1 MNKPSS
7 VNIPEGF
14 SRWDTAELL
23 KTDEDIA
30 LYLEACFEEDEGDGA
45 LIQHA
50 LGVVARAK
58 GMAQLAKDAGLT
70 RENLY
75 RALSENQE
83 PEFST
88 VLKVCHALG
97 VRIKAEPVF
106 P

>member
-7 VNIPEGF
+7 VNIPDGF
-14 SRWDTAELL
+14 SRWDTAKLL
-23 KTDEDIA
+23 QTDEDIT

-45 LIQHA
+45 LIRQA

-58 GMAQLAKDAGLT
+58 GINQLAKDTGLS

-75 RALSENQE
+75 SALSETQK

-97 VRIKAEPVF
+97 VRIKAAPAF